1 MPDYRT
7 YFSSDFPTGLWMGTN
22 AQESSTRSTFE
33 VQDPATG
40 SIIANVA
47 DASVEDAQRALD
59 LAVAAQE
66 SWRVTS
72 PRDRAAVLHAV
83 SEALAERSEEFART
97 ITLEMGKPLEQA
109 HAEVANACEY
119 FSWFAEEAVRIP
131 GRFAYSPSGESQF
144 KVSRLA
150 VGPVLAITPWNFPLA
165 MSARKIAPALAAG
178 CPVIAKPAPD
188 TPLILLLLGEVL
200 AKVFPEH
207 GVTDGLVSILPTSDA
222 QALARTL
229 MSDPRLRKIT
239 FTGSTP
245 VGRQLVRQAAE
256 NLQRT
261 SMELGGNA
269 PFVVAED
276 ADIDLA
282 VASALQAKLRNCGQV
297 CVAANRFLV
306 DSSIA
311 EEFVDKLL
319 VGLRAVRLGNGL
331 DPETTVGPLVS
342 VAQRNR
348 VADLVSEAIADGSIL
363 RCGGHCPEGPGAFYP
378 PTVLVD
384 VPATSRII
392 REEIFGP
399 VFTVTTFDGIEEGV
413 AVANSTEFGLASYGF
428 SNSVSTARY
437 LAEHL
442 EAGMVGINR
451 GTVSETAAPFGG
463 IKQSGFGR
471 EGGIEGIEE
480 YLDIRYVLS

>member
-1 MPDYRT
+1 
-7 YFSSDFPTGLWMGTN
+7 
-22 AQESSTRSTFE
+22 
-33 VQDPATG
+33 
-40 SIIANVA
+40 
-47 DASVEDAQRALD
+47 
-59 LAVAAQE
+59 
-66 SWRVTS
+66 
-72 PRDRAAVLHAV
+72 
-83 SEALAERSEEFART
+83 
-97 ITLEMGKPLEQA
+97 
-109 HAEVANACEY
+109 
-119 FSWFAEEAVRIP
+119 EAVRIP